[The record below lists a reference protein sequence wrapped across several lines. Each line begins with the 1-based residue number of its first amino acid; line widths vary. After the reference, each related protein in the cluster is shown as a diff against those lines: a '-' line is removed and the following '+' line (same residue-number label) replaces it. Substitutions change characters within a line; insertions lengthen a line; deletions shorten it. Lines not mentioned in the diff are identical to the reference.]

1 MLNMYMQSKLEKS
14 VDSSP
19 QSDGNDSHYGT
30 PGTRLTEFSPEDIRN
45 EQKQRSCSDVQSP
58 QPPAFALKAKP
69 GSSCSSFKVEKP
81 SGSDPFTSVKQRG
94 HSGRTDSSQRLSAK
108 AASFKP
114 LNFSVTSVGHGSSN
128 AHTTVNTIGE
138 VQKAPSHSPAVSPI
152 NAHCIGHTGHDSRH
166 DQKSSDASSMGSVLL
181 PLNRLSFHGLH
192 PATSQSAV
200 AYDFSNGEK
209 TRYLQINGVS
219 KALGIDRMNHAF
231 KVTQP
236 SLQQKHANSGRE

>member
-1 MLNMYMQSKLEKS
+1 MQSKLEKS

-30 PGTRLTEFSPEDIRN
+30 PGTRLTEFSPEDLRN
-45 EQKQRSCSDVQSP
+45 EQKQRSCTNVQSP

-69 GSSCSSFKVEKP
+69 NSSCSSFRVEKP
-81 SGSDPFTSVKQRG
+81 SGSDPFTSVKQKG

-114 LNFSVTSVGHGSSN
+114 LNFSVTSAGCGSSN

-138 VQKAPSHSPAVSPI
+138 VQKAPSHNPAFSPTDGS
-152 NAHCIGHTGHDSRH
+152 CTGHPGYDTRH
-166 DQKSSDASSMGSVLL
+166 NQKSSDTSFTGGVLL
-181 PLNRLSFHGLH
+181 PLNRLSSHGLQ
-192 PATSQSAV
+192 PATSQSPV
-200 AYDFSNGEK
+200 PPVTYDFSNGGK
-209 TRYLQINGVS
+209 SRYLQINGVS

-231 KVTQP
+231 KVTP
-236 SLQQKHANSGRE
+236 PFP